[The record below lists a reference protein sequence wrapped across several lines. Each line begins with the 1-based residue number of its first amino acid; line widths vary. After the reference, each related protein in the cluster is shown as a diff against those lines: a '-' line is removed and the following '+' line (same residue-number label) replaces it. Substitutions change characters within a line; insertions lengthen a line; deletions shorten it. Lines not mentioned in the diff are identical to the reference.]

1 MHKMSMNLLNDSHPF
16 ICPHKLSMFR
26 FDMNLLDFSSIFKGE
41 KATIV
46 KEKEEERERSPPKS
60 QKISNNENAQKDKE
74 KEETNDSSKECKQ
87 K

>member
-1 MHKMSMNLLNDSHPF
+1 MSMSLRNDSHPF

-41 KATIV
+41 KAIRV
-46 KEKEEERERSPPKS
+46 KEKEEEQKRSPPKS
-60 QKISNNENAQKDKE
+60 QKISNKENAKKNKE
-74 KEETNDSSKECKQ
+74 KEETKDSSKECKQ